1 MLFLQ
6 RGKAKSGGAVQM
18 KQKRKHRIPPVIAPA
33 GLRADSLR
41 PGNVPTPDEQRVE
54 EEHRWR
60 EEHIQ

>member
-1 MLFLQ
+1 M
-6 RGKAKSGGAVQM
+6 QM
-18 KQKRKHRIPPVIAPA
+18 KQRKKHRIPPVIAPA

-41 PGNVPTPDEQRVE
+41 PGNVPTPDDQSVE